1 MVKTMTYLPDIQ
13 VLRIGF
19 PTHVSKGEITFS
31 YLSNKRLNFTIPF
44 KKISLFDFST
54 DKLEKGEWE
63 IQVTWTDGIQEYYLE
78 GKLVVL

>member
-1 MVKTMTYLPDIQ
+1 MTYLPEIQ

-19 PTHVSKGEITFS
+19 PTYVSKGEITFS

-44 KKISLFDFST
+44 EKISLFDFST
-54 DKLEKGEWE
+54 DKLKKGEWQ
-63 IQVTWTDGIQEYYLE
+63 IQVIWTDGIQEYYLE